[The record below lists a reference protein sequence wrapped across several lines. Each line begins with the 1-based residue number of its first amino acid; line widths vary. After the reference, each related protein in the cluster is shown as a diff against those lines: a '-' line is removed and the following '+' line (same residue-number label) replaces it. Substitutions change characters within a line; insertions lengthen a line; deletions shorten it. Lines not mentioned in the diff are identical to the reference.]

1 LDDIARALTIGLR
14 TPIFPLGHGYQ
25 TDLTLPLMG
34 MGGGSGGQAIHWAFQ
49 FDSPER
55 SIDGATL
62 EAAVARYLS
71 CAPTLRRSLRI
82 ATDRL
87 RTSQI
92 HSWYHERVVDL
103 GIALEAALLA
113 DTQDELAYRLMLR
126 GTSLIGGDDA
136 IRKAN
141 AGLLRRVYRLR
152 SRVVHGGK
160 TPHGV
165 PPEEAAI
172 DEGTALAYDIL
183 SRLVEAQAF
192 PDWDALIMNWDAQGT
207 DPK

>member
-1 LDDIARALTIGLR
+1 
-14 TPIFPLGHGYQ
+14 
-25 TDLTLPLMG
+25 
-34 MGGGSGGQAIHWAFQ
+34 
-49 FDSPER
+49 
-55 SIDGATL
+55 
-62 EAAVARYLS
+62 
-71 CAPTLRRSLRI
+71 
-82 ATDRL
+82 
-87 RTSQI
+87 
-92 HSWYHERVVDL
+92 VVDL